1 MEKLSF
7 EWLKRSLRQL
17 TGHQN
22 QEHTSLILIASLPA
36 FAVTL
41 ITLFTVGASGYLIA
55 FVSILISLIIIYTVA
70 TAQRRSRYQ
79 LQTLTNLIEAIIHED
94 YTLRGVPKADLAY
107 QELLNSVNQLA
118 DTLQKQKIRL
128 AENGRLLDIIV
139 DQIDAILIIVDE
151 SHNVTMCNQ
160 AAKIALAVN
169 EAGGVLSELELNAIT
184 AYQDSGVIRFE
195 KGKLKGEHFLFTEKL
210 IVDRQAHQLFLL
222 TRADRLLREK
232 EREAWQ
238 NLLRVLS
245 HEINNSLTP
254 IATISGSLLK
264 KETSKTA
271 QKENSLS
278 KGLAIVKERAESLKQ
293 FVSGYSR
300 LYHLPL
306 PNKELCQLDDLFKRI
321 FPLFPD
327 CMLINKTDKQLTSFK
342 PIYIDSG
349 QVEQVFV
356 NLMKNAEES
365 MSHLTQ
371 KVIEFDI
378 HEESN
383 WLHIYI
389 QDSGI
394 GLANT
399 YNLFVPFYTTKE
411 NGSGIGLMLSQQI
424 LLNHNGAISLENR
437 EDTIGARATISIPIA
452 KQ

>member
-1 MEKLSF
+1 
-7 EWLKRSLRQL
+7 
-17 TGHQN
+17 
-22 QEHTSLILIASLPA
+22 
-36 FAVTL
+36 
-41 ITLFTVGASGYLIA
+41 
-55 FVSILISLIIIYTVA
+55 
-70 TAQRRSRYQ
+70 
-79 LQTLTNLIEAIIHED
+79 
-94 YTLRGVPKADLAY
+94 
-107 QELLNSVNQLA
+107 
-118 DTLQKQKIRL
+118 
-128 AENGRLLDIIV
+128 
-139 DQIDAILIIVDE
+139 
-151 SHNVTMCNQ
+151 
-160 AAKIALAVN
+160 
-169 EAGGVLSELELNAIT
+169 
-184 AYQDSGVIRFE
+184 
-195 KGKLKGEHFLFTEKL
+195 
-210 IVDRQAHQLFLL
+210 
-222 TRADRLLREK
+222 LLREK

-399 YNLFVPFYTTKE
+399 DNLFVPFYTTKE